1 MSMLYKLN
9 SEQLAES
16 VLKGRKKE
24 SKVVPSYVAKEF
36 DIDELV
42 VSDRSCYRLKPKT
55 DFNGT
60 YIFYVYGGQMCHGIK
75 DEQWQFITKLAK
87 DTGTGVYVPLYPL
100 APESCCREL
109 FEMMLKTY
117 GDFAKSIDVEK
128 IVLLGDSS
136 GAGIALSLAILA
148 WQEGLRKPDQLILLS
163 PILDT
168 EFFDLDIEQELLS
181 KSIAR
186 ENIFYNEAA
195 KEFINNYWVKDCAV
209 KTHYTSP
216 FYEDYTDICDDI
228 VLFSSIDELFSCY
241 DRDFYKKAKQQN
253 VNIRFFEFVNEQH
266 DFMIFS
272 NSNEQKKA
280 YGYLKDVINGTYDT
294 AMRHIYMVKKMAN
307 WSKKYPELVK
317 SDSASRFI
325 YDKQFDFSKVE
336 VRTTEY
342 REVVLASSYSACDEK
357 IRRYIMEFPN
367 CTVIQVGCLL
377 DDMFSRHDNGR
388 IQWYSVGSHNN
399 IAVRRALYG
408 VRDREI
414 TIGRNIMDFS
424 WIDDIKCERKKGVIF
439 VFNDSLANMTA
450 SHVKQ
455 LFERLMG
462 KFSGAEIVFT
472 TTTGPTRVW
481 TNLRKKLMVN
491 AKKRRFAVNDAYKLF
506 GGWNTEYRIISEEP
520 VMKVIRDKQDL
531 KLITRLGIFYNNISY
546 NHKIIHFRLGGEVYE
561 IKVEY

>member
-1 MSMLYKLN
+1 
-9 SEQLAES
+9 
-16 VLKGRKKE
+16 
-24 SKVVPSYVAKEF
+24 
-36 DIDELV
+36 
-42 VSDRSCYRLKPKT
+42 
-55 DFNGT
+55 
-60 YIFYVYGGQMCHGIK
+60 
-75 DEQWQFITKLAK
+75 
-87 DTGTGVYVPLYPL
+87 
-100 APESCCREL
+100 
-109 FEMMLKTY
+109 
-117 GDFAKSIDVEK
+117 
-128 IVLLGDSS
+128 
-136 GAGIALSLAILA
+136 
-148 WQEGLRKPDQLILLS
+148 
-163 PILDT
+163 
-168 EFFDLDIEQELLS
+168 
-181 KSIAR
+181 
-186 ENIFYNEAA
+186 
-195 KEFINNYWVKDCAV
+195 
-209 KTHYTSP
+209 
-216 FYEDYTDICDDI
+216 
-228 VLFSSIDELFSCY
+228 
-241 DRDFYKKAKQQN
+241 
-253 VNIRFFEFVNEQH
+253 
-266 DFMIFS
+266 MIFS

-561 IKVEY
+561 INIEY